1 MKSVCE
7 VWNLCARFEIWLPG
21 LKSFAGFWGL
31 LFEGIANESQC
42 LQTYTYFFRVF
53 YAFTFPFNTRDWENR
68 NQNAAAVVQPKR
80 RENTTAVQLKGR
92 ENVTAVQSKIK
103 ENAPAD
109 QLKGR
114 EEVKF
119 VVNFNLFEKRS
130 VVQYTSN
137 RIYVEFGCF
146 SYKLPKNL
154 QIIQFQQRNISLSTT
169 TLQLSFIASCLHILI
184 SYTLYVHDF
193 VFATLNGGLPGQW
206 K

>member
-1 MKSVCE
+1 MPWIRSLRLVLELISHKGLKSVHQTWNQSIRLEISPPDLKPVHQTWNQSAKLKISLPGLKSVCE

-119 VVNFNLFEKRS
+119 VVNFNLFETFQIFLYKKRS
-130 VVQYTSN
+130 
-137 RIYVEFGCF
+137 FCF
-146 SYKLPKNL
+146 
-154 QIIQFQQRNISLSTT
+154 ICR
-169 TLQLSFIASCLHILI
+169 
-184 SYTLYVHDF
+184 
-193 VFATLNGGLPGQW
+193 
-206 K
+206 